1 MAVKSCQLS
10 GNADTF
16 IPVFSAD
23 SLGFSVAI

>member
-1 MAVKSCQLS
+1 MAGKICQLG
-10 GNADTF
+10 GNADIF